1 MLANLISSITP
12 FVEQYGAIG
21 IFFLSIIEEIAIPIP
36 SSLPFLA
43 AGFFMLPA
51 TSPFG
56 TVIIDAILTI
66 AIPGAF
72 GLAVGSLFGYLVAFY
87 GGEIAIKKWGRYV
100 GVSWQSVERFQDKL
114 SKGGTDEFLIFMLR
128 AIPFFPNMAI
138 SVGCG
143 LIHYRFRQYILITLI
158 GGFFRALLMAL
169 FGWYIGAAY
178 ADYVGRIGNIGM
190 YIGEGIVAV
199 VAIWILISLVRKGHK
214 KNRA

>member
-43 AGFFMLPA
+43 AGFFMLPGA
-51 TSPFG
+51 SPFE
-56 TVIIDAILTI
+56 TVIIDAILRI

-87 GGEIAIKKWGRYV
+87 GGEIAIRKWGKYV
-100 GVSWQSVERFQDKL
+100 GISWRSVERFQDKL

-128 AIPFFPNMAI
+128 VIPFFPNIVI

-143 LIHYRFRQYILITLI
+143 LIHYRFKRYIIITLI
-158 GGFFRALLMAL
+158 GGFFRALSMAL

-178 ADYVGRIGNIGM
+178 ADYVGKIGDVGM
-190 YIGEGIVAV
+190 YIGEGIVGIV
-199 VAIWILISLVRKGHK
+199 VLWIFISFIRRKYK
-214 KNRA
+214 KNRV